1 MRCVTSF
8 ARRFAG
14 VIDKLEFLI
23 ALARERNFSRAADSC
38 GVTQPTLS
46 AGIKQLE
53 DTLGVLLVNRS
64 SRYYGLTA
72 EGERVLEWARR
83 IVSDAKA
90 MRQDVHA
97 SKATLVGHL
106 TVAAVPTALPMA
118 AEVTAPFQTK
128 HPGVRFTILSRTS
141 REILAMFDD
150 FQIDAGITYLD
161 NEPLGELLKVPLYRE
176 RYSLLTCAGNLL
188 SDRSEVTWPDVARI
202 PLCLLTPDMQNRR
215 IIDRLLANS
224 AVPPPIESNSMVV
237 LLAHVRIGRYACIV
251 PESLAYLIGAAEPLR
266 SIPIGEPREIHTIGL
281 VAPPREPLPPLI
293 QALVAEAGKLDTRPR
308 PGLRPMP
315 H

>member
-1 MRCVTSF
+1 VVSC
-8 ARRFAG
+8 AA

-64 SRYYGLTA
+64 SRFYGLTA

-83 IVSDAKA
+83 IVSDARA

-97 SKATLVGHL
+97 SKTTLSGHL
-106 TVAAVPTALPMA
+106 TLAAIPTALPMA
-118 AEVTAPFQTK
+118 AELTTPFQIK

-141 REILAMFDD
+141 REVLAMLDD
-150 FQIDAGITYLD
+150 FQIDAGLTYLD
-161 NEPLGELLKVPLYRE
+161 NEPLGQLHKVPLYRE
-176 RYSLLTCAGNLL
+176 RYSLLTSAGNPLA
-188 SDRSEVTWPDVARI
+188 DRTEVTWSDVSRI
-202 PLCLLTPDMQNRR
+202 PICLLTSDMQNRR
-215 IIDRLLANS
+215 IIDRLLAKS
-224 AVPPPIESNSMVV
+224 AAPPPVESNSMMV
-237 LLAHVRIGRYACIV
+237 LFSHVRVGRYACIV
-251 PESLAYLIGAAEPLR
+251 PEKLAQLLGASEPLR
-266 SIPIGEPREIHTIGL
+266 SIPISESRELHTIGL
-281 VAPPREPLPPLI
+281 VSPQREPIPPLT
-293 QALVAEAGKLDTRPR
+293 QALVAEAARLTARMKQA
-308 PGLRPMP
+308 LRCNP